1 MRKHIL
7 LLITLLATLEVTA
20 QNNENFYF
28 SNLNLKDGLSQI
40 SVLKIFQD
48 TKGFIWFGTR
58 NGLNRYD
65 GSEFVI
71 YKHDPKDS
79 LTLSDNHIWSLA
91 EDNDRNLWVGTAR
104 GLNKLDLKTN
114 RIKPFVDERYG
125 AFAKSE
131 VRCLT
136 VDSRNRLWIGTT
148 KGLYLYVP
156 AMDVFQRIDLNGKIK
171 DEFISV
177 VYETKQH
184 QILIG
189 TSTKGLFVCD
199 MNMKVQRQ
207 LTTRTPGLH
216 LLGNSISTI
225 YEDSNGTLWVGSG
238 LSGLY
243 RINFEKEE
251 MVTYHKGN
259 SILTSNSVRAISEL
273 RGMLLIGTF
282 DGLYTIDLST
292 NSFWKHTDAS
302 LEKGNLS
309 HFSIYSL
316 FVDRSQTVW
325 VGTYAGGVSFSSRFN
340 NRFDF
345 HDPATV
351 FDALFGIYGCMV
363 STPGGSL
370 YMATE
375 GRGLLDY
382 NLENRQ
388 YAYYPI
394 DKASK
399 LQYSQN
405 IIKGL
410 LLEDDILWCGTNK
423 GSIYQ
428 FNTRTKKYTFYYQL
442 PGEMSIYSML
452 RDKDDSLWIIT
463 SDSRMGVMR
472 LSDKKELQKHFPING
487 GKDSCLFASSRCIL
501 KLRDG
506 VMLIG
511 SRNDGLIKYDVNREE
526 VVYYD
531 TDEKEPH
538 RLLSNYVTGIVHDS
552 SGRIWIGTFGGGIA
566 LYEEEKGIV
575 KTVTKEQGL
584 IENDICSIVE
594 DSDNN
599 LWISA
604 SNGISKYNLKTE
616 EFTNYNS
623 LNGIGVYEFTPHS
636 GLLLPNGE
644 ICFSGNNGFV
654 TFSPQ
659 ELQLNSFV
667 PPLVFTKLVVNNQVI
682 EPEDET
688 GILDTVLDGM
698 EEIELSYNQNNISI
712 GYCALNFVFARQNQ
726 YATFLKGYDK
736 DWNYIGNRREA
747 YYTNLSPGTY
757 VFEVKAS
764 NNDGVWSQQT
774 RKIRIIVHPPLW
786 KTWYAYLFY
795 AIAFVFIMTLIMY
808 YISKKQ
814 KLERELQ
821 FKQKEK
827 LQLEEFHQAKIRMFT
842 NFSHE
847 LRTPLTLIIA
857 PLQDLVSMPEFSSCV
872 KNKLSLIFSNAQRL
886 LLLVNQL
893 MDLRKNQEG
902 KLKLHIAK
910 TDMNLFLQEI
920 YYAFNHLAAK
930 KSIEFTFEK
939 SEERMSAWFDKSIVE
954 KVVFNLLSNAM
965 KFTPNNGKVV
975 FSLSRCTFA
984 ELPPEQQA
992 ELNKMPADIRFA
1004 CLSVTDSGKGI
1015 TEEDMKNIFA
1025 PFYQG
1030 EDDNKENVGTGIGL
1044 SLTRSI
1050 VLLHKGTISVS
1061 HNQPT
1066 GTIFKVY
1073 IPISNSVYGKEQL
1086 VEDDE
1091 EQVVEDVI
1099 PSAKEMHFE
1108 IEKKW
1113 TVLLAEDNDEVRAYV
1128 KECLD
1133 PYFYVLDVNNGKDA
1147 LELSLEKYPD
1157 LILSDIMMPQMDGLE
1172 LCSRVKQ
1179 DLQLGH
1185 IPVVLMTAKSMVVHI
1200 KEGFSVGAD
1209 DYIVKPFSMDVLICR
1224 INSLLESREKLKKLY
1239 GKKFSPE
1246 AMGIEI
1252 VSGDDRFTQS
1262 FFEIIEKNIS
1272 NPELG
1277 VDLLSQELGLS
1288 RANLYRKLKAVTELS
1303 PTELIRNK
1311 RLEIAAKLLLESS
1324 YTVSEISVYTGF
1336 NSHAYFTNCFKSFYG
1351 YSPSEWVQR
1360 HNDKG
1365 ETPK

>member
-1 MRKHIL
+1 MRKYIL
-7 LLITLLATLEVTA
+7 LLITLLATLKVTA
-20 QNNENFYF
+20 SNSESFYF

-40 SVLKIFQD
+40 SVIKIFQD

-71 YKHDPKDS
+71 YKHDPKNPLS
-79 LTLSDNHIWSLA
+79 LSDNHILSLA
-91 EDNDRNLWVGTAR
+91 EDQGRNLWIGTAR
-104 GLNKLDLKTN
+104 GLNKLDLKSN
-114 RIKPFVDERYG
+114 KIKPLSDERYG
-125 AFAKSE
+125 ALAKSE
-131 VRCLT
+131 IRCLF
-136 VDSRNRLWIGTT
+136 VDSRNRLWVGTP
-148 KGLYLYVP
+148 KGLYLYVHE
-156 AMDVFQRIDLNGKIK
+156 MDVFQRIDLNGKIK

-177 VYETKQH
+177 IYETKHH
-184 QILIG
+184 QMVVG

-199 MNMKVQRQ
+199 MLMKVQRQ
-207 LTTRTPGLH
+207 FTTQSQSIRLPS
-216 LLGNSISTI
+216 NSIATV
-225 YEDSNGTLWVGSG
+225 YEDSNGSLWVGSG

-243 RINFEKEE
+243 RINLEKEE
-251 MVTYHKGN
+251 IATYHKGN
-259 SILTSNSVRAISEL
+259 SILSSNSIRAISEL
-273 RGMLLIGTF
+273 HGLLLVGTF

-292 NSFWKHTDAS
+292 NSFWKHADAS
-302 LEKGNLS
+302 LERGNLS

-325 VGTYAGGVSFSSRFN
+325 VGTYAGGVSYSSKFN

-345 HDPATV
+345 HDPATI
-351 FDALFGIYGCMV
+351 FDALFGIYGSMIATSEGC
-363 STPGGSL
+363 L

-382 NLENRQ
+382 NLENGQ
-388 YAYYPI
+388 YYYYPI
-394 DKASK
+394 DNASR

-410 LLEDDILWCGTNK
+410 MLEGNTLWCSTNK
-423 GSIYQ
+423 GAIYH
-428 FNTRTKKYTFYYQL
+428 FNTRTKKYTLYHQF
-442 PGEMSIYSML
+442 PKDMSIYSMY
-452 RDKDDSLWIIT
+452 RAKDNSLWLMT
-463 SDSRMGVMR
+463 SDPRTGVIR
-472 LSDKKELQKHFPING
+472 LSEKKEIQTYFPIHG
-487 GKDSCLFASSRCIL
+487 GKDSCEFASARCVL
-501 KLRDG
+501 ELHDG
-506 VMLIG
+506 VMLMG
-511 SRNDGLIKYDVNREE
+511 SRNDGLIKYDSKKKEA
-526 VVYYD
+526 VVYD
-531 TDEKEPH
+531 TEESEPNQ
-538 RLLSNYVTGIVHDS
+538 LLSNYVTSIVRDS
-552 SGRIWIGTFGGGIA
+552 SGRIWIGTFGGGMS
-566 LYEEEKGIV
+566 LYDEEKGII
-575 KTVTKEQGL
+575 KTITKEQGL
-584 IENDICSIVE
+584 IENDICAIVE
-594 DSDNN
+594 DEDGN

-604 SNGISKYNLKTE
+604 NNGISKYNLATE

-623 LNGIGVYEFTPHS
+623 LNGIGIHEFTPHS
-636 GLLLPNGE
+636 GLLLPNGD

-682 EPEDET
+682 KPKDET
-688 GILDTVLDGM
+688 NLLSSVLDDM
-698 EEIELSYNQNNISI
+698 EEIELNYDQNNLSI

-736 DWNYIGNRREA
+736 EWNYIGNRREA

-764 NNDGVWSQQT
+764 NNDGVWSHQT

-795 AIAFVFIMTLIMY
+795 AVAFISVMTLIMY

-857 PLQDLVSMPEFSSCV
+857 PLQELVSMPEFSSSV

-902 KLKLHIAK
+902 KLKLHITK
-910 TDMNLFLQEI
+910 TDMNPFLQEI

-930 KSIEFTFEK
+930 KYIDFTFEK
-939 SEERMSAWFDKSIVE
+939 GEERLSAWFDKTIIE
-954 KVVFNLLSNAM
+954 KVAFNLLSNAM
-965 KFTPNNGKVV
+965 KFTPNYGKIV
-975 FSLSRCTFA
+975 FSLSKCTFA
-984 ELPPEQQA
+984 DLSADQQDELGKLA
-992 ELNKMPADIRFA
+992 ADVKFA

-1015 TEEDMKNIFA
+1015 SEEDMKNIFA

-1030 EDDNKENVGTGIGL
+1030 EDNNKENVGTGIGL

-1050 VLLHKGTISVS
+1050 VHLHRGIISVS
-1061 HNQPT
+1061 HSQPT

-1073 IPISNSVYGKEQL
+1073 IPISRVVY
-1086 VEDDE
+1086 DE
-1091 EQVVEDVI
+1091 EQMVEEEDGQVVEDVI
-1099 PSAKEMHFE
+1099 PSAKEMHFD

-1133 PYFYVLDVNNGKDA
+1133 PYFYVLDVDNGKDA
-1147 LELSLEKYPD
+1147 LDMSLEKYPD

-1172 LCSRVKQ
+1172 LCLRVKQ

-1252 VSGDDRFTQS
+1252 VSGNDRFTQS

-1311 RLEIAAKLLLESS
+1311 RLEVAARLLLESN
-1324 YTVSEISVYTGF
+1324 YTISEISVYTGF

-1360 HNDKG
+1360 HNEMA
-1365 ETPK
+1365 ETNK